1 MNGIAVMA
9 AAETPSAMEGITT
22 ALTTGITTIASNAT
36 DAIAKILPVALP
48 VMGAIVVVTIGI
60 KVFKKFSKG

>member
-1 MNGIAVMA
+1 MPVML
-9 AAETPSAMEGITT
+9 AAEAASPTTMEAITT
-22 ALTTGITTIASNAT
+22 ALVTAISTTASNAM

-60 KVFKKFSKG
+60 RVFNKFTK